1 MKTTALA
8 VRSNLPCLEIEKVF
22 SSSRNEIKSSKDNLC
37 CMAGWVSGLTSKSL
51 GDQDSAEGC
60 VLGQGQHW
68 CGWTELWGWAQTHI
82 KAATS
87 AVLAGALWK
96 SPEPQQSDVLV
107 RMLLG

>member
-1 MKTTALA
+1 MLH
-8 VRSNLPCLEIEKVF
+8 
-22 SSSRNEIKSSKDNLC
+22 
-37 CMAGWVSGLTSKSL
+37 GWLGQGVNKSL

-68 CGWTELWGWAQTHI
+68 YGRTELWGRAQTHI
-82 KAATS
+82 KAVTL

-96 SPEPQQSDVLV
+96 IPEPQQSDLLV